1 MTGITIYNVQRTV
14 TPKAS
19 NSEFCFL
26 CSADY
31 IMVIHICIK
40 FQEIISVFK
49 LQN

>member
-1 MTGITIYNVQRTV
+1 MTGITIFNVQRAV

-26 CSADY
+26 CSVVH

-40 FQEIISVFK
+40 FQETISVFK